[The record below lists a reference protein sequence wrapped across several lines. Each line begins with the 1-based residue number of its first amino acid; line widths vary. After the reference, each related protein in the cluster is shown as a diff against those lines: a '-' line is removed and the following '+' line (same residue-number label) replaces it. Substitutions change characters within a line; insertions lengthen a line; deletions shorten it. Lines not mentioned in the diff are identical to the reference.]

1 MFHNIFVYASQIFLM
16 LVSLCGGISSGLIG
30 RSWSMVFV
38 SAGYN
43 VTLFDIIPEQVTN
56 ALSSIQQQLGRLQDE
71 GLLRGSKNAQEQF
84 ALIEGHTDLQQALK
98 GAVYVQV
105 KFIWSIVGYDWRW
118 HKLLQV
124 GQDHLVLIPWH
135 LEAFTNSWKSKCQ
148 QVIQLPS
155 LIIYW
160 IMRTLR
166 SIP

>member
-105 KFIWSIVGYDWRW
+105 KFI
-118 HKLLQV
+118 
-124 GQDHLVLIPWH
+124 
-135 LEAFTNSWKSKCQ
+135 
-148 QVIQLPS
+148 
-155 LIIYW
+155 
-160 IMRTLR
+160 
-166 SIP
+166 